1 MNLFGSRKR
10 RFEIEANRFGPYN
23 VVKVIHDGEKA
34 MVYQAKHRT
43 DGQVVAIK
51 AYKKDFNRAALGIRK
66 KYGIPGEGEIGVALT
81 KACNKKQWPIC
92 KVFGYGHEFEKSD
105 GNEYIVME
113 YVDGVNLK
121 HLVSCRHELLAR
133 CRSQIIRRIVR
144 GLAVLHA
151 HDLVHRDFCTD
162 NVIVTSSV
170 RVKIIDLGFTA
181 RAGIAFEE
189 RSGTPS
195 YMAPEQVQA
204 QALSP
209 RSDIYAF
216 GVVLYEIL
224 TCRLPFT
231 SSVAGDS
238 PRQIAKRHKEIMDK
252 QVNTPPVP
260 PRQIDPNISE
270 HLEAAALRCLAKD
283 PNDRFADVAEL
294 FEAIKQ
300 AEE

>member
-1 MNLFGSRKR
+1 MNLFGNRKR

-43 DGQVVAIK
+43 EGHVVAIK
-51 AYKKDFNRAALGIRK
+51 AYKKEFNRAALEIRK

-81 KACNKKQWPIC
+81 QACDRKQWPIC
-92 KVFGYGHEFEKSD
+92 KVWSQGHEFDRPD

-121 HLVSCRHELLAR
+121 HLVSCRHEVLQR
-133 CRSQIIRRIVR
+133 CRARIARRIVR
-144 GLAVLHA
+144 GLAVLHS

-162 NVIVTSSV
+162 NVILDGSTQ
-170 RVKIIDLGFTA
+170 VKIIDLGFTSPS
-181 RAGIAFEE
+181 GIAFEE

-195 YMAPEQVQA
+195 YMAPEQA
-204 QALSP
+204 QAHALSA
-209 RSDIYAF
+209 RTDIYAF

-231 SSVAGDS
+231 SSVVGDS
-238 PRQIAKRHKEIMDK
+238 PRQIAKRHKEILDK
-252 QVNTPPVP
+252 QVNALPVP
-260 PRQIDPNISE
+260 PRQIDPKISKQVD
-270 HLEAAALRCLAKD
+270 AVTMRCLAKAPD
-283 PNDRFADVAEL
+283 ERFASALEL
-294 FEAIKQ
+294 FEALKQ
-300 AEE
+300 AEG